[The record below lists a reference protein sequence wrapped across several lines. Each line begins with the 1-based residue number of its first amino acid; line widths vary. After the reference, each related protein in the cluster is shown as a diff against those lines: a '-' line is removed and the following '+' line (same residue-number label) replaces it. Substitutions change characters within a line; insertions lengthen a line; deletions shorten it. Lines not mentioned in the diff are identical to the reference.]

1 MTKQI
6 LRFRNER
13 CARYFADNHGYEYLG
28 FVKEQTTFSISR
40 GSGDISHVDGGSYQV
55 SKEVSHEAVQQGSA
69 KYATHE
75 NLGC

>member
-1 MTKQI
+1 MTEQI

-28 FVKEQTTFSISR
+28 FVKEYTTFSISR

-55 SKEVSHEAVQQGSA
+55 RKEVRDEAV
-69 KYATHE
+69 
-75 NLGC
+75 